1 MDPFYLAL
9 LYNLVLYFML
19 LGLQVVYRARSHGL
33 AYALSNLDA
42 QKTEQKCQLRSR
54 RAKDNQTEFL
64 VFFCGLFICLEASEI
79 SVAHLGFLAIVIMIS
94 RSFYILSVLL
104 GLPYIRSLSWLSG
117 SIPLIYILV
126 LLLS

>member
-1 MDPFYLAL
+1 MESFYLTL

-19 LGLQVVYRARSHGL
+19 LGLQVVYRTRSHGL

-42 QKTEQKCQLRSR
+42 QKTERKCQQRTR

-64 VFFCGLFICLEASEI
+64 VFFCGLFICLEASGI
-79 SVAHLGFLAIVIMIS
+79 SVAHLSFLAIVIMVS
-94 RSFYILSVLL
+94 RTIYILSVLL
-104 GLPYIRSLSWLSG
+104 GFPYIRSLSWLSG
-117 SIPLIYILV
+117 SIPLIYILM